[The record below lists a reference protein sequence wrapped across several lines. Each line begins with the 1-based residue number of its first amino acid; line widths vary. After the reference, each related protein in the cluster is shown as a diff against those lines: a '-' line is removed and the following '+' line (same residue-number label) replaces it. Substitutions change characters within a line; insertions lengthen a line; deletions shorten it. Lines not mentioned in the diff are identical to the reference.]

1 MRVDPQTLSLW
12 PGEPPVPG
20 TFAEAAELLGPGSVA
35 RHDAALLALP
45 GFASRYH
52 ARGPLAPAPSEE
64 PGAGA
69 LGRVLRDFLA
79 WYGLEAG
86 FFPRSGDA
94 LAAMGPTDF
103 AAHMLGVYHDVF
115 HALTGH
121 NTSDEDEVAIQSFL
135 FGQAPVAF
143 ARFIAE
149 VRGAPDL
156 TSAPRYKHL
165 RDLLACPLDPAA
177 LARGRAAAPLLDLD
191 YEAAWSVPVE
201 ALRARLGIEAAPRP
215 RTRSGRN
222 SCGGRDDAHFFA

>member
-1 MRVDPQTLSLW
+1 MRVDPQTLGLW
-12 PGEPPVPG
+12 PGEPPELG
-20 TFAEAAELLGPGSVA
+20 TFGEATELLRPERVA

-52 ARGPLAPAPSEE
+52 ARGPLAPGPREASP
-64 PGAGA
+64 AGS
-69 LGRVLRDFLA
+69 LGRVLGGFLA
-79 WYGLEAG
+79 WYGLEPG

-115 HALTGH
+115 HALTGY
-121 NTSDEDEVAIQSFL
+121 NTSDDDEVAIQSFL

-149 VRGAPDL
+149 VRSAPDL
-156 TSAPRYKHL
+156 ASAPRYKHL
-165 RDLLACPLDPAA
+165 RDILGRPLDPAA

-201 ALRARLGIEAAPRP
+201 ALQARLGIAPAPRP
-215 RTRSGRN
+215 AARSGRN